1 MEKIRIKGQGWT
13 KFGSGIRDK
22 HPGSVS
28 RDVPSR
34 CFCQFKDRCNAE
46 TPLTSIVNIMQRR
59 LSQLSFTGTAD
70 FRLMDLGD
78 RLRNEGLK
86 FYDTLLHQTDQSI
99 VQVNKS
105 TVKINGKIGFLC
117 CQYLDNPPPH
127 SPRT

>member
-99 VQVNKS
+99 VQVNLS
-105 TVKINGKIGFLC
+105 TVKMNRKWVSFILSTYII
-117 CQYLDNPPPH
+117 PPP
-127 SPRT
+127 PPGL